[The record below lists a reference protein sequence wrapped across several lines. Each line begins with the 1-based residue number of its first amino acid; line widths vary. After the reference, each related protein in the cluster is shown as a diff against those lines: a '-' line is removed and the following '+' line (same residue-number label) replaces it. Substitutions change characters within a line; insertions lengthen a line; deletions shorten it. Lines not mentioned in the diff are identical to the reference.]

1 MPAARAPPRVDARVA
16 GGCSYDSFN
25 GSLLKVG
32 LWSVDN
38 TVRFERSVRAILS
51 SVCRLGVL
59 QVPTWCLNVAK
70 RVAKQCYL

>member
-1 MPAARAPPRVDARVA
+1 M
-16 GGCSYDSFN
+16 
-25 GSLLKVG
+25 G

-59 QVPTWCLNVAK
+59 QVPTWCVNVAK